1 MASMGATKNEDP
13 EFDELD
19 QTTTDLEAEAL
30 QMVNSCPLCCP
41 TPVPATAALVLL
53 VHLSLHCLCTCI
65 FVAHMSACELSAS
78 SVRPYRTGS
87 IQEDSPGDSSVA
99 TTVMLLLK

>member
-1 MASMGATKNEDP
+1 MGAQKNEDP

-30 QMVNSCPLCCP
+30 QMVNSCPCADP
-41 TPVPATAALVLL
+41 TLVPATAALEPNLYL
-53 VHLSLHCLCTCI
+53 PLHCLCTCI
-65 FVAHMSACELSAS
+65 FGTRMSAL
-78 SVRPYRTGS
+78 SVRAHRTGHV
-87 IQEDSPGDSSVA
+87 QEDPPGDSSVA